1 MLQFSSCL
9 NLVKKA
15 RLRTFAG
22 SALVMPKRH
31 QEDVEVD
38 PYRPRPHRAYQQEGD
53 SYSSYGRAR
62 GYRDQRGGETER
74 REGSSRRRRDE
85 DDRHWRPRHGDRD
98 YRSRDSDSGTYRTTR
113 SYHSTQTRRDRSPD
127 RPSTRRR
134 THRDTLPRSENG
146 RERGTTPTQPASH
159 RQLLPREPA
168 ADRIMRSRPPF
179 LAPSIPPREPAKAR
193 MLRNLPPRPAEERR
207 AKSSSPPRHES
218 KLPPREP
225 AADRAPP
232 SQAPVKEQEPTSQYL
247 DMTLKPSV
255 TLSKP
260 TDLRKLLVLDLNG
273 TLVLRSPYKP
283 PPKGS
288 THNPYANPYAP
299 RPLRTVLPRPFL
311 PSFRE
316 YLFHRRTKEWLDTM
330 VWSSAQPH
338 SVEDMVRR
346 AFCDPELAG
355 AKSKDELVSSGRLVA
370 VWARDTLGLPSDA
383 YFQKTQTTKN
393 LETPWKH
400 FQGSEGVQHS
410 ASSTLLLDDSP
421 LKARL
426 QPWNHLCVKEYTSE
440 MRLADLQVVSED
452 STPSYDIN
460 AYYNLDLTLLAVIGA
475 LDAIK
480 WEGNVAGWVRSGGL
494 SLKGADN
501 AEPPR
506 VEDSQFPSKS
516 RSAGPAPDPR
526 PSSPPPASPVEVGHA
541 AEERVA
547 GGMWFEESPN
557 VIAWATRGLIAL
569 KELGLEVVTGIV
581 PVEGEERK
589 KLKKKDRKV
598 RLEVLPA

>member
-22 SALVMPKRH
+22 SALV
-31 QEDVEVD
+31 D
-38 PYRPRPHRAYQQEGD
+38 PYRSRPRRAYQQEGD
-53 SYSSYGRAR
+53 SYSSYGQAR
-62 GYRDQRGGETER
+62 RYRDQRGGEAER
-74 REGSSRRRRDE
+74 REGSSRRRRDG
-85 DDRHWRPRHGDRD
+85 DDRHWRPRLGDRD
-98 YRSRDSDSGTYRTTR
+98 YSCRDSVSNNGMEPTHPDASRPFTR
-113 SYHSTQTRRDRSPD
+113 SVNPQIAANTSSVSFSSLR
-127 RPSTRRR
+127 RPSTCRH
-134 THRDTLPRSENG
+134 THRDMPRRSENG
-146 RERGTTPTQPASH
+146 RERGTTPTQPAS
-159 RQLLPREPA
+159 
-168 ADRIMRSRPPF
+168 
-179 LAPSIPPREPAKAR
+179 
-193 MLRNLPPRPAEERR
+193 PAEERR
-207 AKSSSPPRHES
+207 GKSSSPPRHKS

-225 AADRAPP
+225 AADRALP
-232 SQAPVKEQEPTSQYL
+232 SQAPVEEQEPSSQYL
-247 DMTLKPSV
+247 DVTLIPSV
-255 TLSKP
+255 TLSQP
-260 TDLRKLLVLDLNG
+260 TDLRKPLVLDLNG
-273 TLVLRSPYKP
+273 TLILRSPYKP

-288 THNPYANPYAP
+288 THNPYGPC
-299 RPLRTVLPRPFL
+299 PLRTVLPRPFL
-311 PSFRE
+311 LSFRE

-338 SVEDMVRR
+338 SVEDMVHR

-355 AKSKDELVSSGRLVA
+355 AKSKDELGKV
-370 VWARDTLGLPSDA
+370 DTLGLASDA

-410 ASSTLLLDDSP
+410 ASSTLLLDGSP

-426 QPWNHLCVKEYTSE
+426 QPLNHLCVKEYTSE

-480 WEGNVAGWVRSGGL
+480 WESNVAVAGWVRSGGL
-494 SLKGADN
+494 SLNGADS

-516 RSAGPAPDPR
+516 RSVGPAPDP
-526 PSSPPPASPVEVGHA
+526 SPPLASPVEVEHT

-547 GGMWFEESPN
+547 GGMWFEESPS
-557 VIAWATRGLIAL
+557 VIAWATRGLSAL

-589 KLKKKDRKV
+589 KLKKRDRKM
-598 RLEVLPA
+598 RLEALPA